1 MCCCYCWNQG
11 GSFGKTPHLMSPKN
25 AQLVTKLIISLAE
38 SSSAAKIFLN
48 FYGGEPLLNF
58 PALKRITLDLLKQEE
73 RLDKRFYFTVDTNGS
88 LLEGKTA
95 RFLARHFVQ
104 IGVSLDGR
112 QEIHDVQRPGK
123 YGEATWQKI
132 VNNVKSFPSPKLLG
146 LRATLTAHSDSYMET
161 FRQLSTLG
169 VSRIQLEY
177 CHEPSYHE
185 NPAYEKLIVPLER
198 QLAELTQ
205 FVDDY
210 IETISQYRNTREIP
224 YISNLMDNIARVR
237 RGNRF
242 TKPCGAGLNTLA
254 IDCRGEVF
262 PCIAFVDRADFAM
275 GRVTARELS
284 LHESLSGFQ
293 VDDHTPCD
301 ACWLRY
307 DCAGGCYATNFD
319 LTGHAQQ
326 PHPEYCKNMKAK
338 GEIYV
343 YALAQILK
351 KCPWHLEE
359 QP

>member
-1 MCCCYCWNQG
+1 
-11 GSFGKTPHLMSPKN
+11 
-25 AQLVTKLIISLAE
+25 
-38 SSSAAKIFLN
+38 
-48 FYGGEPLLNF
+48 
-58 PALKRITLDLLKQEE
+58 
-73 RLDKRFYFTVDTNGS
+73 
-88 LLEGKTA
+88 
-95 RFLARHFVQ
+95 
-104 IGVSLDGR
+104 
-112 QEIHDVQRPGK
+112 
-123 YGEATWQKI
+123 
-132 VNNVKSFPSPKLLG
+132 
-146 LRATLTAHSDSYMET
+146 
-161 FRQLSTLG
+161 
-169 VSRIQLEY
+169 
-177 CHEPSYHE
+177 
-185 NPAYEKLIVPLER
+185 
-198 QLAELTQ
+198 
-205 FVDDY
+205 
-210 IETISQYRNTREIP
+210 
-224 YISNLMDNIARVR
+224 
-237 RGNRF
+237 
-242 TKPCGAGLNTLA
+242 
-254 IDCRGEVF
+254 RGEVF